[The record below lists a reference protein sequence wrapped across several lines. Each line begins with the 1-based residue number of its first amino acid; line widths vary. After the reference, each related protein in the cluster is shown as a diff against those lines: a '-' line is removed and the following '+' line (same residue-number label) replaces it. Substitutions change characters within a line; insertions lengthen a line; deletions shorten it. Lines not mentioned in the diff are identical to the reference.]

1 MSRAPQFHSRL
12 QALHGGRSESS
23 PDAGLDRARPKA
35 RILTLLAGKGGVG
48 TTNLAA
54 SLAIALS
61 RGGERVLLLDADFG
75 LSNLDLLMGVVPRY
89 TVADLVAGR
98 CEVADALVSSYA
110 GVRVLPG
117 ATGEEELANLDDFRR
132 ERLFRS
138 LSVLDGEIDTI
149 LIDAGTGVGRNVTS
163 LARLGGQNLVVT
175 TPEPPAISAAYGLL
189 KILDRT
195 GFRTP
200 PGVLVNQATGS
211 LEARDAWTRISKA
224 CNQFLD
230 VKPEWLGWVPEDPA
244 VPRAVRSQEPFL
256 LAAPASPAAKSLTA
270 LARLLLIDSPDGA
283 PQAGQPLPET
293 ERMAG

>member
-1 MSRAPQFHSRL
+1 VNHPPRHQSRLVALPGRAPEGERRHFEL
-12 QALHGGRSESS
+12 
-23 PDAGLDRARPKA
+23 PARPSA
-35 RILTLLAGKGGVG
+35 RIVTLLSGKGGVG

-54 SLAIALS
+54 SLAISLA
-61 RGGERVLLLDADFG
+61 RGGQRVLLLDADFG
-75 LSNLDLLMGVVPRY
+75 LSNLDLLMGVVPRH

-98 CEVADALVSSYA
+98 CEVADALVASYA

-132 ERLFRS
+132 ERLVRS
-138 LSVLDGEIDTI
+138 LSALDGEIDTI
-149 LIDAGTGVGRNVTS
+149 VIDAGTGVGRNVTS

-175 TPEPPAISAAYGLL
+175 TPEPPAVSAAYGLL

-200 PGVLVNQATGS
+200 PGILVNQATGS

-224 CNQFLD
+224 CNQFLE
-230 VKPEWLGWVPEDPA
+230 VTPEWLGWIPYDPA
-244 VPRAVRSQEPFL
+244 VPKAVRGQEPFL
-256 LAAPASPAAKSLTA
+256 LAAPMAPASKSLVK
-270 LARLLLIDSPDGA
+270 LAQRLLNDTPDGA
-283 PQAGQPLPET
+283 PEAGHPLPET

>member
-1 MSRAPQFHSRL
+1 VDRNPRLSSRL
-12 QALHGGRSESS
+12 VALPGGR
-23 PDAGLDRARPKA
+23 PDAGRGVSREPARPA
-35 RILTLLAGKGGVG
+35 AQIITLLSGKGGVG

-54 SLAIALS
+54 GLAIALA
-61 RGGERVLLLDADFG
+61 RGGRKVLLLDADFG
-75 LSNLDLLMGVVPRY
+75 LSSLDLLMGVVPRY

-98 CEVADALVSSYA
+98 CEVAEALVPSYA

-132 ERLFRS
+132 ERLVRS
-138 LSVLDGEIDTI
+138 LSALDGDIDTI

-175 TPEPPAISAAYGLL
+175 TPEPPAVSAAYGLL
-189 KILDRT
+189 KILDRS

-200 PGVLVNQATGS
+200 PGILVNQATGS
-211 LEARDAWTRISKA
+211 LEARDAWTRILKA

-230 VKPEWLGWVPEDPA
+230 VTPEWLGWIPYDPA
-244 VPRAVRSQEPFL
+244 VPKAVRGQEPFL
-256 LAAPASPAAKSLTA
+256 LAAPASPASRSLTK
-270 LARLLLIDSPDGA
+270 LAQRLLSDPPDGA
-283 PQAGQPLPET
+283 PEAGHPLPET